1 MDAFVSDITSIFDL
15 INDNKDSK
23 SIVNSTIMS
32 KQYLG
37 YYLYRIFTK
46 YILFFEN
53 ALPSGD
59 IKNLFKYLRIP
70 TEHNRHK
77 NYPLAGKMI
86 NDEDILDIIILTE
99 LDMFN
104 KLDGYINTLPNNT
117 VYKPFYEFIKM
128 KNLTTI
134 IQDIIDLQKLI
145 PGLSVAAIRPNYKD
159 DNKLI

>member
-1 MDAFVSDITSIFDL
+1 
-15 INDNKDSK
+15 
-23 SIVNSTIMS
+23 
-32 KQYLG
+32 
-37 YYLYRIFTK
+37 
-46 YILFFEN
+46 
-53 ALPSGD
+53 
-59 IKNLFKYLRIP
+59 
-70 TEHNRHK
+70 
-77 NYPLAGKMI
+77 MI